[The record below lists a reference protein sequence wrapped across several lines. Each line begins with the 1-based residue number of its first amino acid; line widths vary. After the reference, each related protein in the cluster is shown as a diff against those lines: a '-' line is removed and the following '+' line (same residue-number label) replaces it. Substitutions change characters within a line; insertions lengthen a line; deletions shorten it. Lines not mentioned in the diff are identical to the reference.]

1 MADRSPSALTL
12 TLDQVRLTVI
22 GSSGTFPAPGRP
34 TAAFLVQH
42 NSTRVWCDAGPG
54 TFAFLPVEP
63 DMVDAI
69 VVSHQ
74 HPDHC
79 LDLLTAFH
87 AYRFRPEPRY
97 GVPVYCPQAV
107 IDRLMGFVEAGDDSE
122 LVKTLAFHP
131 VNDGDAVQIGELSV
145 SFATTDH
152 SVPTVASRWEANG
165 KILAY
170 SADTGPAG
178 DWMRVAS
185 DADLFLCEASYQG
198 PAGESD
204 YPYHL
209 TAGEAGAI
217 ARRVGARHLM
227 LTHIPPYLDATQ
239 SVAEAEATFDRPV
252 ELAVPG
258 ASRKI

>member
-1 MADRSPSALTL
+1 MKLS
-12 TLDQVRLTVI
+12 VI
-22 GSSGTFPAPGRP
+22 GASGTYPTRGHPGSG
-34 TAAFLVQH
+34 FLIEQG
-42 NSTRVWCDAGPG
+42 STRIWCDAGPG
-54 TFAFLPVEP
+54 TFVTLPVEP
-63 DMVDAI
+63 DLIDA
-69 VVSHQ
+69 VVISHQ

-87 AYRFRPEPRY
+87 AYRFRPAPRY
-97 GVPVYCPQAV
+97 GVPVYCPQSV
-107 IDRLMGFVEAGDDSE
+107 VDRLLGFVEAGDDSE
-122 LVKTLAFHP
+122 LVKTLDFHP
-131 VNDGDAVQIGELSV
+131 VSDGDAVQIGDLEV

-152 SVPTVASRWEANG
+152 SVPTVGSRWEANG

-178 DWMRVAS
+178 DWMRVAA

-204 YPYHL
+204 YPHHL

-227 LTHIPPYLDATQ
+227 LTHIPPYLDV
-239 SVAEAEATFDRPV
+239 SRSIVEAETTFDRPV
-252 ELAVPG
+252 SLAMPG
-258 ASRKI
+258 VTFDV

>member
-1 MADRSPSALTL
+1 MADRTPRALTL
-12 TLDQVRLTVI
+12 TLARVRLTVI
-22 GSSGTFPAPGRP
+22 GSSGTYPAPGRP
-34 TAAFLVQH
+34 TASFLIQQ
-42 NSTRVWCDAGPG
+42 NSTRIWCDAGPG
-54 TFAFLPVEP
+54 TFASLPVEP

-97 GVPVYCPQAV
+97 GVPVYCPQSV
-107 IDRLMGFVEAGDDSE
+107 VDRLLTFAEAGDDSE
-122 LVKTLAFHP
+122 LVKTLDFH
-131 VNDGDAVQIGELSV
+131 VVSDGDAVEIGDLSV
-145 SFATTDH
+145 SFVTTDH
-152 SVPTVASRWEANG
+152 SVPTVASRWEANDRV
-165 KILAY
+165 LAY

-198 PAGESD
+198 PTGISD

-227 LTHIPPYLDATQ
+227 LTHIPPHLDVSR
-239 SVAEAEATFDRPV
+239 SVAEAETTFDRPV

-258 ASRKI
+258 ASRKV